1 MSKTNYVLELE
12 KPLISLMKQ
21 IEELERSSVAGNY
34 DDAIARLKNEFY
46 QLKNRIYANLDA
58 HQKLQIARH
67 PQRPYTLDFVKYLGQ
82 NWIEL
87 HGDRAGHDDG
97 AIVGG
102 LLELEANLTV
112 LVVGNNKGRDIKEK
126 QKCNFGMPQPTGYA
140 KALRLFRHA
149 NNFGFPII
157 TLIDTPGAYPGLEAE
172 ALGQSRAIA
181 HNIQEMFNLEVPII
195 SVITGEGGSGG
206 ALALAVAN
214 KVLMFEHSVYS
225 VISPEGCA
233 AILWRTREKSAEAAK
248 ALKITAQDL
257 LELKLIDEIITEPS
271 GGSHNSVEEISAN
284 LKKTLLQNLKELMNL
299 KPFELKEKRRDKFR
313 NFGVF
318 EENI

>member
-21 IEELERSSVAGNY
+21 IEELENSTAGNY
-34 DDAIARLKNEFY
+34 DDAIDRMKSEFY
-46 QLKNRIYANLDA
+46 QLKERIYANLDA

-67 PQRPYTLDFVKYLGQ
+67 PQRPYILDFVKYLGK

-87 HGDRAGHDDG
+87 HGDRAGHDDN

-102 LLELEANLTV
+102 LLELEPNLTV
-112 LVVGNNKGRDIKEK
+112 MVVGNEKGRDIKEK
-126 QKCNFGMPQPTGYA
+126 QKRNFGMPQPTGYA
-140 KALRLFRHA
+140 KALRLFKHA
-149 NNFGFPII
+149 NSFGFPIV

-181 HNIQEMFNLEVPII
+181 YNIQEMFNLEVPII

-214 KVLMFEHSVYS
+214 KVLMLEYSVYS

-233 AILWRTREKSAEAAK
+233 AILWRTRDKSPEAAK

-257 LELKLIDEIITEPS
+257 LKLKLIDEIIPEPS
-271 GGSHNSVEEISAN
+271 GGSHNSAEEAANN
-284 LKKTLLQNLKELMNL
+284 LKKAIMQNLKELMSL
-299 KPFELKEKRRDKFR
+299 TPPELKENRQDKFR